1 MTGTERSEAIPLSYT
16 WPEEGVRRIPYW
28 VYTDPAIYDL
38 EQRRIFQGPTWNYV
52 ALEAEIP
59 RPGDFKST
67 FIGDCAVVTTRAKDG
82 ALRGFVNRCAHR
94 GSAVCRSRYG
104 NAKDFTCIYHQWR
117 YDLGGKLLAVPFRRG
132 VPDGGSSAADA
143 RVGGMP
149 ADFRLNEHNLQS
161 LNVESVNGVIFA
173 SFHPA
178 MIPVRQ
184 YLGPLMTSYFERVFD
199 GRALRPLGRMSQRIR
214 SNWKLMMENIKDPY
228 HASLLHVFLVSFG
241 LFRADQKSKVEMDDT
256 GGHAVLVSRKGEQKP
271 SAGTEEIANL
281 KADYTLHDPSL
292 LDRRKEFPD
301 ENTVVMQTIFPGL
314 IVQQQTNTLA
324 LRQIVPRGPAE
335 FDLHWDF
342 FGYADDDA
350 QIAGYRLKQANLMG
364 PAGLVSIDD
373 TEALEVCQKSFV
385 ESKDRSAFVELGG
398 HGWENVNHMVT
409 ESAIRAM
416 YRCYR
421 QFMQI

>member
-1 MTGTERSEAIPLSYT
+1 MTSAEKIEASRIPYT
-16 WPEEGVRRIPYW
+16 WPAEGVRRIPYW
-28 VYTDPAIYDL
+28 VYTDTGVYDL
-38 EQRRIFQGPTWNYV
+38 EQHRIFQGPTWNY
-52 ALEAEIP
+52 AGLEAEIP
-59 RPGDFKST
+59 HPSDFKST
-67 FIGDCAVVTTRAKDG
+67 FVGDCPIVIARSKDG
-82 ALRGFVNRCAHR
+82 TLHGFVNRCAHR

-117 YDLGGKLLAVPFRRG
+117 YDLAGNLLAVPFRRG
-132 VPDGGSSAADA
+132 VPDGDA

-149 ADFRLNEHNLQS
+149 DDFQLSEHNLQA
-161 LNVESVNGVIFA
+161 LKVESVNGVIFA
-173 SFHPA
+173 SFDLT
-178 MIPVRQ
+178 MVPVRE

-199 GRALRPLGRMSQRIR
+199 GRPLRLLGRTSQRIR

-241 LFRADQKSKVEMDDT
+241 LFRADQKSKVEMDES
-256 GGHAVLVSRKGEQKP
+256 GGHAVLVSRKGDQKQ
-271 SAGTEEIANL
+271 SAGTAEIANL

-324 LRQIVPRGPAE
+324 LRQIVTRGPDQ
-335 FDLHWDF
+335 FDLIWDF
-342 FGYADDDA
+342 FGYSDDDEKLA
-350 QIAGYRLKQANLMG
+350 SYRLKQANLMG
-364 PAGLVSIDD
+364 PSGLVSIDD

-385 ESKDRSAFVELGG
+385 EINDKSAFVELGG

-421 QFMQI
+421 DFMHI